1 MQDKLRVRVR
11 DLRERKISVLH
22 MFEESDIAGHTDY
35 VNRMEFKG
43 ILKRMGFSLIDEP
56 EPVSVSSSS
65 AMRRI
70 EEERHDSD
78 INAALNDT
86 MGSDDVL
93 MHYGTPFVN
102 LPTPTRVYL
111 TRAPIRLLFFL
122 SFRAIHD
129 FFLPS
134 DINLFISYVHHFSLR
149 RSWIE

>member
-65 AMRRI
+65 AMHRM
-70 EEERHDSD
+70 EEERHAAD
-78 INAALNDT
+78 NNNALNDT

-93 MHYGTPFVN
+93 MHYGKPLLHVLT
-102 LPTPTRVYL
+102 LPPLLLLPPMTYL
-111 TRAPIRLLFFL
+111 T
-122 SFRAIHD
+122 
-129 FFLPS
+129 PS
-134 DINLFISYVHHFSLR
+134 CFVR
-149 RSWIE
+149 RTRFQCQYPRDEPQPQ